1 MTTADGIA
9 PPTETPAEETI
20 ESLRARAAQ
29 LEQEMRAMGERAHAN
44 LIRAELKAEA
54 LRAGLIDLDG
64 LKLIDTAALSITE
77 TGDVD
82 GAAALVQH
90 FKRAKPWLFAAASS
104 AVIASPPPSQPPR
117 QKAALDMSHDEYR
130 TARAA
135 LLRRS

>member
-1 MTTADGIA
+1 MTTADGIVS
-9 PPTETPAEETI
+9 PMETPAEETI
-20 ESLRARAAQ
+20 ETLRARAAQ
-29 LEQEMRAMGERAHAN
+29 LEQEMRAMGERAHAT

-77 TGDVD
+77 AGDVE
-82 GAAALVQH
+82 GAAALVQR

-104 AVIASPPPSQPPR
+104 AVIANPPPSQPPR